1 MLFAGDNSV
10 EDCTKYLKNQFQR
23 CIPNR
28 QKYFA
33 FVTTAT
39 DTKNIDLMF
48 SLAVA
53 HIVNENLKAAGIH
66 NE

>member
-1 MLFAGDNSV
+1 MMLFAGDNSV
-10 EDCTKYLKNQFQR
+10 EDCTKYLKKQFQR

-28 QKYFA
+28 QNYFS

-48 SLAVA
+48 SLAVE
-53 HIVNENLKAAGIH
+53 HVVNQNLKTIGFQ
-66 NE
+66 E